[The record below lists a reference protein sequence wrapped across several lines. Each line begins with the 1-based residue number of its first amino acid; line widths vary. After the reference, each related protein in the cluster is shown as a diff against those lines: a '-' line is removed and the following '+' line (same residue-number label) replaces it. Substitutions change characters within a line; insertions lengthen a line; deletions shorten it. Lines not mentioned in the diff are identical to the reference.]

1 MSRCSRAVCFVL
13 SGLIFFVI
21 LATTA
26 GCAGARPAGAEAS
39 LSEVNEEVTS
49 EDVLMYTAQPQ
60 SPRIVSSI
68 TLSPDSIYY
77 ANGEPADWSSD
88 RTNERPLQQQPLSEV
103 DSLQVE
109 RGGLRGGAIG
119 FAIGAAPG
127 AIIVAEAQS
136 QERSC
141 ESIGCGIGAGLSQ
154 TGGAVLMLLGGL
166 AGTLLGRNAGEHT
179 ETVYRAPEFSF
190 RTSMPNESG
199 EAPN

>member
-21 LATTA
+21 RATTA
-26 GCAGARPAGAEAS
+26 GCAGSRPAGAEAS
-39 LSEVNEEVTS
+39 LSEVNKEVTS
-49 EDVLMYTAQPQ
+49 EDILMYTAQPQ

-88 RTNERPLQQQPLSEV
+88 RTNERPLQQQPLSDV
-103 DSLQVE
+103 DLLQIE
-109 RGGLRGGAIG
+109 HGGLRGGAIG
-119 FAIGAAPG
+119 FAMGITPG
-127 AIIVAEAQS
+127 AIMVAEAQS

-154 TGGAVLMLLGGL
+154 AGGAVLMLLGGL
-166 AGTLLGRNAGEHT
+166 TGTLLRRTAGKKT
-179 ETVYRAPEFSF
+179 ETVYRAPEFRS
-190 RTSMPNESG
+190 RTSMPDASR
-199 EAPN
+199 EAPI